1 MIDHLNLLNLRIF
14 RLPVDAQDAAA
25 FEDIYRLW
33 HTAWIE
39 ASREMAIGSPLV
51 SDALT
56 RQHEVL
62 ALYEGDR
69 PIACVCHRYAEL
81 RAPSTLADS
90 FFQYPWTEQARAA
103 LNDHGQD
110 GWAVLGSQIT
120 VDRAYRKSH
129 SASGIKFLISFLSL
143 EHAQRLGVDVILGR
157 MRVDKGMD
165 KVFYQA
171 GAITLD
177 SRVPYHGTEVDLVA
191 FYPKRDPVRIPAEYQ
206 VAVSRLLKGKV
217 DSKQIMNPTTTTEKR
232 RAA

>member
-14 RLPVDAQDAAA
+14 RTPPDARDAAA
-25 FEDIYRLW
+25 FEDVYRLW
-33 HTAWIE
+33 HAAWVE
-39 ASREMAIGSPLV
+39 ASREMAVGSPLV

-62 ALYEGDR
+62 VLYDGDR

-90 FFQYPWTEQARAA
+90 FFQYPWTEKAQAT

-120 VDRAYRKSH
+120 IDRSYRKSH

-143 EHAQRLGVDVILGR
+143 EYAQRSGVDVILGR

-171 GAITLD
+171 GAVALD
-177 SRVPYHGTEVDLVA
+177 SRVPYYDTTIDLVA
-191 FYPKRDPVRIPAEYQ
+191 FYPKHDPVRIPGEYR
-206 VAVSRLLKGKV
+206 ATIDRLLEGAV
-217 DSKQIMNPTTTTEKR
+217 DSKQVMNPTATGRK
-232 RAA
+232 AA